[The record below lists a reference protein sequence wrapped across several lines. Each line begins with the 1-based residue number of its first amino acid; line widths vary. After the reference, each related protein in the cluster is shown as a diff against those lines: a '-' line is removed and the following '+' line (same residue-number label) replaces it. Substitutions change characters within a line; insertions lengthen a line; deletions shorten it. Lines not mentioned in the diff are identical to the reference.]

1 MLVVL
6 SDLSC
11 VYTAM
16 FSVENVFVI
25 IFIGCSLLTLSMF
38 SPVHTKMIFIDLKMA
53 TRHVQTAGKENN
65 SLNGVTTTLNC
76 FCKRS
81 TTIATAACWIK
92 WSEWHR
98 EFTKRVLFSMASAYK
113 YQMA

>member
-1 MLVVL
+1 MA
-6 SDLSC
+6 
-11 VYTAM
+11 T

-25 IFIGCSLLTLSMF
+25 IFIGCSLLTLPAF
-38 SPVHTKMIFIDLKMA
+38 SPVNTETIFVDLKMA
-53 TRHVQTAGKENN
+53 TRRAQTAGKENN

-81 TTIATAACWIK
+81 TTIATAARWIK

-98 EFTKRVLFSMASAYK
+98 KYTKRVLFSMTSAYK